1 MTPAWWV
8 ENGNFHTLFYTNT
21 QIGIAMKNII
31 FISFRNVLAFL
42 AATILS
48 FLVLDYLLS
57 VHEYEESQR
66 IERVQSFVAET
77 QEKQQ

>member
-1 MTPAWWV
+1 
-8 ENGNFHTLFYTNT
+8 
-21 QIGIAMKNII
+21 MKNII

-42 AATILS
+42 AATVLS
-48 FLVLDYLLS
+48 FLVLDSLLS